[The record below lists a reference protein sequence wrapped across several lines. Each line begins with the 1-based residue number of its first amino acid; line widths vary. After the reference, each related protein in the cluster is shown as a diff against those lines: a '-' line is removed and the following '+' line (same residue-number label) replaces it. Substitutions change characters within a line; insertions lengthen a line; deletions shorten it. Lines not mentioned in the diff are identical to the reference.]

1 MSNSQINLPKTAF
14 SMKANLPAREPE
26 ILEYWQKIN
35 LYRELRN
42 SSKGKEKFVL
52 HDGPPYANGNIH
64 MGTALNK
71 ILKDIIVKFHQM
83 DGKDSIYVPGWDCHG
98 LPIEWKI
105 EEQYKKNKKNKN
117 DVPIVEFRKECRLFA
132 EKWIEVHK
140 GQFKRLGV
148 VGDWENYYS
157 TMSFDAEAQIV
168 RELGKFLKEGSLYR
182 GFKPVLWSTVEKT
195 ALADAE
201 VERVLSMADGALLL
215 IDSAEGVMPQT
226 KFVLSKALKQ
236 GLKPIVVINKLDK
249 ADQRANEVL
258 DETFDLFVSLDANEE
273 QLDFPVLYASGR
285 SGWADTEVDGPRE
298 NLNPLLDL
306 ILDHVKPAKFEKE
319 KPFAMLSTLLYA
331 DSFLGRSLV
340 GRITQGTA
348 KANQS
353 IKAIN
358 LNGEK
363 VDEGKLTKIFR
374 YEGTKKVPIE
384 VGEAGDIVVIAGLE
398 NANVADTICDLDVNE
413 PISAT
418 PIDPPTMSITIT
430 VNTSPLAGKE
440 GKKLTSTQIRDRLL
454 QEAQNNVGITFA
466 ENNGND
472 SFVVSGRGELMLE
485 ILLTQMRR
493 EGFEMT
499 VSPPK
504 VLYQTDESGKK
515 LEPIEEITMD
525 LDEEYSSKVIDSMNR
540 RKGKLIDLKDT
551 GKDKKRLIF
560 HAPTRGLMGY
570 TSRFLTLTKG
580 NGVINR
586 IFHSYGPFEGEM
598 EGRRNGAL
606 IAMEQGKA
614 VAFAIFNLQ
623 ARGEMF
629 VTHNDPVYPGM
640 IVGLS
645 PKPGDMIINVMKG
658 KKLTNMRTQGT
669 DENVVLTPVRK
680 MSIAEQLSMLNTDE
694 ALEITPESCRLRK
707 SILDPHER
715 KRSEKSGA
723 AA

>member
-1 MSNSQINLPKTAF
+1 MTNDIRNITIIAHVDHGKTTLIDTL
-14 SMKANLPAREPE
+14 MKQSGSFRDNEVVEERVMDSGELEKERGIT
-26 ILEYWQKIN
+26 ILAKPTSIDW
-35 LYRELRN
+35 
-42 SSKGKEKFVL
+42 
-52 HDGPPYANGNIH
+52 
-64 MGTALNK
+64 
-71 ILKDIIVKFHQM
+71 
-83 DGKDSIYVPGWDCHG
+83 KDSRVNIIDTPGHRD
-98 LPIEWKI
+98 
-105 EEQYKKNKKNKN
+105 
-117 DVPIVEFRKECRLFA
+117 FA
-132 EKWIEVHK
+132 
-140 GQFKRLGV
+140 
-148 VGDWENYYS
+148 
-157 TMSFDAEAQIV
+157 
-168 RELGKFLKEGSLYR
+168 
-182 GFKPVLWSTVEKT
+182 
-195 ALADAE
+195 AE
-201 VERVLSMADGALLL
+201 VERVLHMADGALLL

-226 KFVLSKALKQ
+226 KFVLAKALKQ

-258 DETFDLFVSLDANEE
+258 DETFDLFVSLEANED

-285 SGWADTEVDGPRE
+285 SGWASKEIDGPRE
-298 NLNPLLDL
+298 NLHPLLDL
-306 ILDHVKPAKFEKE
+306 IINHVKPAKLDKT

-340 GRITQGTA
+340 GRINQGTA
-348 KANQS
+348 KANQQ

-358 LNGEK
+358 LKGEK
-363 VDEGKLTKIFR
+363 VDEGRLTKIFR

-384 VGEAGDIVVIAGLE
+384 IGEAGDIVIIAGLE
-398 NANVADTICDLDVNE
+398 KANVADTICDLEIKE

-418 PIDPPTMSITIT
+418 PIDPPTMSITVT
-430 VNTSPLAGKE
+430 VNSSPLAGTE
-440 GKKLTSTQIRDRLL
+440 GKKLTSTQIRERLML
-454 QEAQNNVGITFA
+454 EAENNVGITFG
-466 ENNGND
+466 ENENKD
-472 SFVVSGRGELMLE
+472 AFVISGRGELMLE

-504 VLYQTDESGKK
+504 VLFQKDDNGNK

-525 LDEEYSSKVIDSMNR
+525 LDEEHSSKVIDSMNR

-580 NGVINR
+580 TGVINR
-586 IFHSYGPFEGEM
+586 LFHSYGDYAGDM

-606 IAMEQGKA
+606 ISMEKGKA

-629 VTHNDPVYPGM
+629 VKHNDPVYEGM

-645 PKPGDMIINVMKG
+645 SKSGDLEINVMKG

-680 MSIAEQLSMLNTDE
+680 MAIAEQLSMLNTDE
-694 ALEITPESCRLRK
+694 ALEITPKSCRLRK
-707 SILDPHER
+707 AILNPHDR
-715 KRSEKSGA
+715 KRQSKAS
-723 AA
+723 

>member
-1 MSNSQINLPKTAF
+1 MSNNIRNITIIAHVDHGKTTMIDNL
-14 SMKANLPAREPE
+14 MKQSGSFRENEIVDERLMDSGELEKERGITILAKPAS
-26 ILEYWQKIN
+26 IDWQGS
-35 LYRELRN
+35 R
-42 SSKGKEKFVL
+42 V
-52 HDGPPYANGNIH
+52 NIID
-64 MGTALNK
+64 T
-71 ILKDIIVKFHQM
+71 
-83 DGKDSIYVPGWDCHG
+83 PGHRD
-98 LPIEWKI
+98 
-105 EEQYKKNKKNKN
+105 
-117 DVPIVEFRKECRLFA
+117 FA
-132 EKWIEVHK
+132 
-140 GQFKRLGV
+140 
-148 VGDWENYYS
+148 
-157 TMSFDAEAQIV
+157 
-168 RELGKFLKEGSLYR
+168 
-182 GFKPVLWSTVEKT
+182 
-195 ALADAE
+195 AE

-226 KFVLSKALKQ
+226 KFVLAKALKQ

-285 SGWADTEVDGPRE
+285 SGWADKEVDGARE
-298 NLNPLLDL
+298 NLHPLLDL
-306 ILDHVKPAKFEKE
+306 IMEHVKPAELDKT

-340 GRITQGTA
+340 GRISQGTA
-348 KANQS
+348 KANQP

-358 LNGEK
+358 LKGEK

-398 NANVADTICDLDVNE
+398 KANVADTICDPEVND
-413 PISAT
+413 PIPAT
-418 PIDPPTMSITIT
+418 PIDPPTMSITIS
-430 VNTSPLAGKE
+430 VNSSPLAGTE
-440 GKKLTSTQIRDRLL
+440 GKKLTSTQIRDRLVN
-454 QEAQNNVGITFA
+454 EAQNNVGISFSQ
-466 ENNGND
+466 NSNVD
-472 SFVVSGRGELMLE
+472 SFVISGRGELMLE

-504 VLYQTDESGKK
+504 VLYQQDENNNK
-515 LEPIEEITMD
+515 LEPIEEITVD
-525 LDEEYSSKVIDSMNR
+525 LDEEFSSKIIDSMNR
-540 RKGKLIDLKDT
+540 RKGKLLDLKDT

-580 NGVINR
+580 TGVINR
-586 IFHSYGPFEGEM
+586 LFHGYGKFEGEM
-598 EGRRNGAL
+598 DGRKNGAL
-606 IAMEQGKA
+606 ISMATGKA

-629 VTHNDPVYPGM
+629 VTHNDPVYEGM
-640 IVGLS
+640 IVGLA

-658 KKLTNMRTQGT
+658 KQLTNMRTQGT
-669 DENVVLTPVRK
+669 DENVVLTPVRQ

-694 ALEITPESCRLRK
+694 ALEITPKSLRLRK
-707 SILDPHER
+707 AILNPNDR
-715 KRSEKSGA
+715 KKNEKSSTPL
-723 AA
+723 

>member
-1 MSNSQINLPKTAF
+1 MSNNIRNITIIAHVDHGKTTMID
-14 SMKANLPAREPE
+14 SLMKQSGSFRENE
-26 ILEYWQKIN
+26 
-35 LYRELRN
+35 
-42 SSKGKEKFVL
+42 V
-52 HDGPPYANGNIH
+52 
-64 MGTALNK
+64 
-71 ILKDIIVKFHQM
+71 
-83 DGKDSIYVPGWDCHG
+83 
-98 LPIEWKI
+98 I
-105 EEQYKKNKKNKN
+105 EERLM
-117 DVPIVEFRKECRLFA
+117 DSGELEKERGITILAKPASINWQNSRINIIDTPGHRDFA
-132 EKWIEVHK
+132 
-140 GQFKRLGV
+140 
-148 VGDWENYYS
+148 
-157 TMSFDAEAQIV
+157 
-168 RELGKFLKEGSLYR
+168 
-182 GFKPVLWSTVEKT
+182 
-195 ALADAE
+195 AE

-226 KFVLSKALKQ
+226 KFVLAKALKQ

-249 ADQRANEVL
+249 PDQRANEVL

-273 QLDFPVLYASGR
+273 QLDFPVIYASGR
-285 SGWADTEVDGPRE
+285 SGWASKEIDGARK

-306 ILDHVKPAKFEKE
+306 VIDHVKPPKLDNT

-331 DSFLGRSLV
+331 DTFLGRSLV
-340 GRITQGTA
+340 GRISQGTA
-348 KANQS
+348 KANQQ

-358 LNGEK
+358 LNGKK
-363 VDEGKLTKIFR
+363 VDEGRLTKIFR

-384 VGEAGDIVVIAGLE
+384 VGEAGDIVVVAGLE
-398 NANVADTICDLDVNE
+398 KANVADTICDLVIND
-413 PISAT
+413 PIKAT
-418 PIDPPTMSITIT
+418 PIDPPTMSIKIT
-430 VNTSPLAGKE
+430 VNSSPLAGSE
-440 GKKLTSTQIRDRLL
+440 GKKLTSTQIRERLIL
-454 QEAQNNVGITFA
+454 EAQNNVGITFA
-466 ENNGND
+466 ENDNKD
-472 SFVVSGRGELMLE
+472 AFEISGRGELMLE

-504 VLYQTDESGKK
+504 VLYQQDKDGKK

-525 LDEEYSSKVIDSMNR
+525 LDEEYSSKVIDSINR

-580 NGVINR
+580 TGVINR
-586 IFHSYGPFEGEM
+586 IFHSYGRFEGEM

-606 IAMEQGKA
+606 ISMEQGKA

-629 VTHNDPVYPGM
+629 ITHNDPVYTGM
-640 IVGLS
+640 IVGLA

-680 MSIAEQLSMLNTDE
+680 MSIAEQLSILNTDE
-694 ALEITPESCRLRK
+694 ALEITPKSCRLRK
-707 SILDPHER
+707 AILNPHER
-715 KRSEKSGA
+715 KKSEKILA
-723 AA
+723 Q

>member
-1 MSNSQINLPKTAF
+1 MSNNIRNITIIAHVDHGKTTMIDNL
-14 SMKANLPAREPE
+14 MKQSGSFRENEVVDERLMDSGELEKERGITILAKPAS
-26 ILEYWQKIN
+26 IDWQ
-35 LYRELRN
+35 N
-42 SSKGKEKFVL
+42 SRV
-52 HDGPPYANGNIH
+52 NIID
-64 MGTALNK
+64 T
-71 ILKDIIVKFHQM
+71 
-83 DGKDSIYVPGWDCHG
+83 PGHRD
-98 LPIEWKI
+98 
-105 EEQYKKNKKNKN
+105 
-117 DVPIVEFRKECRLFA
+117 FA
-132 EKWIEVHK
+132 
-140 GQFKRLGV
+140 
-148 VGDWENYYS
+148 
-157 TMSFDAEAQIV
+157 
-168 RELGKFLKEGSLYR
+168 
-182 GFKPVLWSTVEKT
+182 
-195 ALADAE
+195 AE

-226 KFVLSKALKQ
+226 KFVLAKALKQ

-273 QLDFPVLYASGR
+273 QLDFPVMYASGR
-285 SGWADTEVDGPRE
+285 SGWASKEVDGPRE
-298 NLNPLLDL
+298 NLHPLLDL
-306 ILDHVKPAKFEKE
+306 IIEHVKPAELDKT

-340 GRITQGTA
+340 GRISQGTA
-348 KANQS
+348 KANQP

-358 LNGEK
+358 LKGEK

-398 NANVADTICDLDVNE
+398 KANVADTICDPELND
-413 PISAT
+413 PIPAT
-418 PIDPPTMSITIT
+418 PIDPPTMSITIS
-430 VNTSPLAGKE
+430 VNSSPLAGTE
-440 GKKLTSTQIRDRLL
+440 GKKLTSTQIRDRLV
-454 QEAQNNVGITFA
+454 QEAQNNVGITFSQN
-466 ENNGND
+466 ENVD
-472 SFVVSGRGELMLE
+472 SFVISGRGELMLE

-504 VLYQTDESGKK
+504 VLYQQDKAGNK
-515 LEPIEEITMD
+515 LEPIEEITVD
-525 LDEEYSSKVIDSMNR
+525 LDEEFSSKIIDSMNR
-540 RKGKLIDLKDT
+540 RKGKLLDLKDT

-580 NGVINR
+580 TGVINR
-586 IFHSYGPFEGEM
+586 IFHGYGKFEGEM
-598 EGRRNGAL
+598 DGRKNGAL
-606 IAMEQGKA
+606 ISMATGKA

-629 VTHNDPVYPGM
+629 VTHNDPVYEGM
-640 IVGLS
+640 IVGLA

-658 KKLTNMRTQGT
+658 KQLTNMRTQGT

-694 ALEITPESCRLRK
+694 ALEITPKSLRLRK
-707 SILDPHER
+707 AILNPNER
-715 KRSEKSGA
+715 KKNEKSSTPL
-723 AA
+723 

>member
-1 MSNSQINLPKTAF
+1 MRNNIRNITIIAHVDHGKTTMIDSLMKQSGSFRENEVVEERLMDSGELEKERGITILAKPASIN
-14 SMKANLPAREPE
+14 
-26 ILEYWQKIN
+26 WQGSRIN
-35 LYRELRN
+35 
-42 SSKGKEKFVL
+42 
-52 HDGPPYANGNIH
+52 
-64 MGTALNK
+64 
-71 ILKDIIVKFHQM
+71 II
-83 DGKDSIYVPGWDCHG
+83 DTPGHRD
-98 LPIEWKI
+98 
-105 EEQYKKNKKNKN
+105 
-117 DVPIVEFRKECRLFA
+117 FA
-132 EKWIEVHK
+132 
-140 GQFKRLGV
+140 
-148 VGDWENYYS
+148 
-157 TMSFDAEAQIV
+157 
-168 RELGKFLKEGSLYR
+168 
-182 GFKPVLWSTVEKT
+182 
-195 ALADAE
+195 AE
-201 VERVLSMADGALLL
+201 VVRVLSMADGALLL

-226 KFVLSKALKQ
+226 KFVLAKALKQ
-236 GLKPIVVINKLDK
+236 GLKPIVIINKLDK
-249 ADQRANEVL
+249 PDQRAEEVL

-285 SGWADTEVDGPRE
+285 SGWASKEVDGSRE
-298 NLNPLLDL
+298 NLHPLLDL
-306 ILDHVKPAKFEKE
+306 ILEHVQPDKLDNN

-340 GRITQGTA
+340 GKISQGSA
-348 KANQS
+348 KANQQ

-358 LNGEK
+358 LKGEK
-363 VDEGKLTKIFR
+363 VDEGRLTKIFR

-398 NANVADTICDLDVNE
+398 KANVADTICDLEVNE
-413 PISAT
+413 PIPAT
-418 PIDPPTMSITIT
+418 PIDPPTMSIKVT
-430 VNTSPLAGKE
+430 VNSSPLAGTE
-440 GKKLTSTQIRDRLL
+440 GKKLTSTQIRERLIL
-454 QEAQNNVGITFA
+454 ESQNNVGITFS
-466 ENNGND
+466 ENKNND
-472 SFVVSGRGELMLE
+472 AFEISGRGELMLE

-504 VLYQTDESGKK
+504 VLFKKDENGNK

-525 LDEEYSSKVIDSMNR
+525 LDEEHSSKVIDSMNR

-586 IFHSYGPFEGEM
+586 IFHSYGKYEGEM

-606 IAMEQGKA
+606 ISMETGKA

-629 VTHNDPVYPGM
+629 VTHNDPVYVGM
-640 IVGLS
+640 IVGLA
-645 PKPGDMIINVMKG
+645 PKAGDLQINVMKG

-680 MSIAEQLSMLNTDE
+680 MSIAEQLSILNTDE
-694 ALEITPESCRLRK
+694 ALEITPKSCRLRK
-707 SILDPHER
+707 AILNPHER
-715 KRSEKSGA
+715 KKSEKASASA
-723 AA
+723 A

>member
-1 MSNSQINLPKTAF
+1 MSNNIRNITIIAHVDHGKTTMIDNLMKQSGSFRDNEVVDERLMDSGELEKERGITILAKPASIN
-14 SMKANLPAREPE
+14 
-26 ILEYWQKIN
+26 WQDS
-35 LYRELRN
+35 R
-42 SSKGKEKFVL
+42 V
-52 HDGPPYANGNIH
+52 NIID
-64 MGTALNK
+64 T
-71 ILKDIIVKFHQM
+71 
-83 DGKDSIYVPGWDCHG
+83 PGHRD
-98 LPIEWKI
+98 
-105 EEQYKKNKKNKN
+105 
-117 DVPIVEFRKECRLFA
+117 FA
-132 EKWIEVHK
+132 
-140 GQFKRLGV
+140 
-148 VGDWENYYS
+148 
-157 TMSFDAEAQIV
+157 
-168 RELGKFLKEGSLYR
+168 
-182 GFKPVLWSTVEKT
+182 
-195 ALADAE
+195 AE

-226 KFVLSKALKQ
+226 KFVLAKALKQ

-285 SGWADTEVDGPRE
+285 SGWASKEVDGPRE
-298 NLNPLLDL
+298 NLHPLLDL
-306 ILDHVKPAKFEKE
+306 IIKHVKPAELDKT

-340 GRITQGTA
+340 GRISQGTA
-348 KANQS
+348 KANQP

-384 VGEAGDIVVIAGLE
+384 IGEAGDIVVIAGLE
-398 NANVADTICDLDVNE
+398 KANVADTICDPELNE
-413 PISAT
+413 PIPAT
-418 PIDPPTMSITIT
+418 PIDPPTMSITIS
-430 VNTSPLAGKE
+430 VNSSPLAGTE

-454 QEAQNNVGITFA
+454 SEAQNNVGINFSQNA
-466 ENNGND
+466 NVD
-472 SFVVSGRGELMLE
+472 SFVISGRGELMLE

-504 VLYQTDESGKK
+504 VLFQKDEAGNK
-515 LEPIEEITMD
+515 LEPIEEITVD
-525 LDEEYSSKVIDSMNR
+525 LDEEFSSKIIDSMNR
-540 RKGKLIDLKDT
+540 RKGKLLDLKDT
-551 GKDKKRLIF
+551 GKDKKRLVF

-580 NGVINR
+580 TGVINR
-586 IFHSYGPFEGEM
+586 IFHGYGKFEGEM
-598 EGRRNGAL
+598 DGRKNGAL
-606 IAMEQGKA
+606 ISMSTGKA

-629 VTHNDPVYPGM
+629 VTHNDPVYEGM
-640 IVGLS
+640 IVGLT
-645 PKPGDMIINVMKG
+645 PKPGDMIINIMKG
-658 KKLTNMRTQGT
+658 KQLTNMRTQGT
-669 DENVVLTPVRK
+669 DENVVLTPVRQ

-694 ALEITPESCRLRK
+694 ALEITPKSLRLRK
-707 SILDPHER
+707 AILNPHDR
-715 KRSEKSGA
+715 KKSEKSGA